1 MKKLILP
8 VVALLFVQFKT
19 ADVPLTTAERNYA
32 IDHLNQSRE
41 KFLASVKGLSTEQLN
56 FKSSPES
63 WSVAECAEHI
73 AISENNIFGMV
84 EGVLK
89 DPADA
94 SKRSEI
100 KMSDSDLLK
109 MIIDRSSKIKTSEA
123 FVPSGK
129 FGSFDGT
136 IKESTAKRDAH
147 IDFVK
152 NTKEDLRNRV
162 AKFPFASM
170 DAYQVILFMS
180 GHTQRHTAQI
190 EEVKANPGFPKK

>member
-8 VVALLFVQFKT
+8 LVALLFVQFKV
-19 ADVPLTTAERNYA
+19 ADTPLSADERRYA
-32 IDHLNQSRE
+32 VDHLNQSKE
-41 KFLASVKGLSTEQLN
+41 KLLASLKGLSQEQLN
-56 FKSSPES
+56 FKASPES

-73 AISENNIFGMV
+73 AISENSLFGVV

-89 DPADA
+89 SPTDA
-94 SKRSEI
+94 SKRSEVKI
-100 KMSDSDLLK
+100 SDYELLK
-109 MIIDRSSKIKTSEA
+109 MITDRSGKRKTNESS
-123 FVPSGK
+123 VPTGK

-136 IKESTAKRDAH
+136 MKEFTAKRDAH

-162 AKFPFASM
+162 AKFPFGSM
-170 DAYQVILFMS
+170 DGYQVILFMS

-190 EEVKANPGFPKK
+190 EEVKADPNFPKK